1 MVTTAESY
9 NCKDDAMAFTD
20 PQSLTIAGSAVS
32 LPRVSAGIN
41 ASTYQSNDGLVSEL
55 VSSTYGKRTRR
66 AMRIGHSKIAGDPLV
81 TTVNQKYSMSATL
94 VVDVPVAGYTVAQ
107 QKEVV
112 DAFVAYLAAS
122 SGAIVTKFL
131 GGES

>member
-1 MVTTAESY
+1 
-9 NCKDDAMAFTD
+9 MAFTD
-20 PQSLTIAGSAVS
+20 PQSITIAGVAVS
-32 LPRVSAGIN
+32 LPRTSSAPN
-41 ASTYQSNDGLVSEL
+41 ASVYTSNDNLISES
-55 VSSTYGKRTRR
+55 VQTSYGKRTRHS
-66 AMRIGHSKIAGDPLV
+66 MRFGHSKIAGDPLI

-94 VVDVPVAGYTVAQ
+94 IVDVPVAGYTVAQ

-112 DAFVAYLAAS
+112 DAVVAYLAAS